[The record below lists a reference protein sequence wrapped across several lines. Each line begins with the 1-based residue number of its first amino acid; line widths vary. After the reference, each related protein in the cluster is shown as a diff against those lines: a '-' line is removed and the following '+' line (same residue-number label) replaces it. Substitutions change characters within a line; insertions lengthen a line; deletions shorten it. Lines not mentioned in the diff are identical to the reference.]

1 MEEDPLRFVARERRP
16 DDGKRRAIV
25 FAEYFP
31 PYMSSDRRLFHLVS
45 NLQDWSVSA
54 IVTPPLRVLTKRCE
68 HRLLP
73 YGRSFAGAEKV
84 RKHGGISATY
94 LTLPGWLRRMF
105 ERTATL
111 PMAYAASI
119 PLLIARA
126 ARLVRDSDPDLCV
139 VGHPSFIT
147 GVVGVAAAK
156 LSGKPVLLDYPDAW
170 TALAVETS
178 GLHNRAAIAALKNIE
193 ATVARAADRIVV
205 ITDSLA
211 RYVRSMGAHAPM
223 SIVSNGAELD
233 RFRPARDARPSKSD
247 TRPFKVLFAGR
258 LEQWSGV
265 REMTELVEEVVKRA
279 GSSVEF
285 HFIGDGG
292 AAIKFQ
298 TRLARRGLGAHCRF
312 HGYQPYWLM
321 PELIAACDLALL
333 LFPDTQTTRPSSPVK
348 LFEYMAMGK
357 PVIATGLPGVREV
370 VTDGE
375 AIIVDD
381 VRPSPIADHV
391 MRLMASPE
399 ECERIGRAAQRLVN
413 DRFGWRHLAGLFEAE
428 MDRAVAVAR
437 VPVPAYSGAAAVVA
451 PSANSASPP

>member
-1 MEEDPLRFVARERRP
+1 VDE
-16 DDGKRRAIV
+16 GKRRAIV

-54 IVTPPLRVLTKRCE
+54 VITPPLRVLTKRCE
-68 HRLLP
+68 SRLLP
-73 YGRSFAGAEKV
+73 YGRSFAGGEKV
-84 RKHGGISATY
+84 RTHGGIAATY

-111 PMAYAASI
+111 PLAYAASI

-126 ARLVRDSDPDLCV
+126 AQLVRQADPDLCV

-156 LSGKPVLLDYPDAW
+156 LNGKPILLDYPDAW
-170 TALAVETS
+170 TALAAETS
-178 GLHNRAAIAALKNIE
+178 GLRNAAATATLKAIE
-193 ATVARAADRIVV
+193 AAVARAADRIVV

-211 RYVRSMGAHAPM
+211 RYVRSMGARAPM

-233 RFRPARDARPSKSD
+233 RFRPTPDRRAAGSD
-247 TRPFKVLFAGR
+247 GRPFRVLFAGR

-265 REMTELVEEVVKRA
+265 REMTALVDEVVSRA
-279 GSSVEF
+279 CSRVEF
-285 HFIGDGG
+285 HFVGDGG
-292 AAIKFQ
+292 AAVNFQ
-298 TRLARRGLGAHCRF
+298 RRLEVRGLGAHCRF

-321 PELIAACDLALL
+321 PGLIAGCDLALL

-381 VRPSPIADHV
+381 LRPAQIADHV
-391 MRLMASPE
+391 MRLMDSPE
-399 ECERIGRAAQRLVN
+399 ERERIGHAAQRLVN
-413 DRFGWRHLAGLFEAE
+413 ERFGWRHLAGLFEAE

-437 VPVPAYSGAAAVVA
+437 VPVPAYSSGAAVVV

>member
-1 MEEDPLRFVARERRP
+1 MRFVARGPRIGE
-16 DDGKRRAIV
+16 GKRRAIV

-68 HRLLP
+68 RKLLP
-73 YGRSFAGAEKV
+73 YGLSFERREKV
-84 RKHGGISATY
+84 RTHAGIAATY
-94 LTLPGWLRRMF
+94 LTLPGWLRRLF
-105 ERTATL
+105 EGAATL
-111 PMAYAASI
+111 PLAYATCL

-126 ARLVRDSDPDLCV
+126 AALVRESDADLCV

-156 LSGKPVLLDYPDAW
+156 LNGKPVLLDYPDAW

-178 GLHNRAAIAALKNIE
+178 GLRNRAATAMLHGIE
-193 ATVARAADRIVV
+193 AAVARAADRIVV

-211 RYVRSMGAHAPM
+211 RYVRSMGALAPM

-233 RFRPARDARPSKSD
+233 RFRPTRDERAAG
-247 TRPFKVLFAGR
+247 TEGRPFKVLFAGR

-265 REMTELVEEVVKRA
+265 REMTALVEEVVARA
-279 GSSVEF
+279 GARVEF
-285 HFIGDGG
+285 HFVGDGG
-292 AAIKFQ
+292 AAANFQ
-298 TRLARRGLGAHCRF
+298 RRLKSRGLGGHCRF

-321 PELIAACDLALL
+321 PELIGCCDLALL

-357 PVIATGLPGVREV
+357 PVIASGLPGVREV

-381 VRPSPIADHV
+381 LRPAPIADHV
-391 MRLMASPE
+391 LRLMGSPE
-399 ECERIGRAAQRLVN
+399 ERERIGHAAQRLVN
-413 DRFGWRHLAGLFEAE
+413 ERFGWRHLAGLFEAE

-437 VPVPAYSGAAAVVA
+437 APVPAYSGAAAAVV

>member
-1 MEEDPLRFVARERRP
+1 MRFVARDRRS

-54 IVTPPLRVLTKRCE
+54 VVTPPLRVLTKRCE
-68 HRLLP
+68 RRLVP
-73 YGRSFAGAEKV
+73 YGRSFAGVEKV
-84 RKHGGISATY
+84 RTHGGITATY

-126 ARLVRDSDPDLCV
+126 VRLVREADPELCV

-156 LSGKPVLLDYPDAW
+156 LTGKPVLLDYPDAW

-178 GLHNRAAIAALKNIE
+178 GLRNRVAIEALKNIE
-193 ATVARAADRIVV
+193 AAVARAADRIVV

-211 RYVRSMGAHAPM
+211 QYVRSMGARAPM
-223 SIVSNGAELD
+223 TIVSNGAELD
-233 RFRPARDARPSKSD
+233 RFRPARNARLTTADA
-247 TRPFKVLFAGR
+247 RPFKVLFAGR

-265 REMTELVEEVVKRA
+265 REMTALVDEVVRRA
-279 GSSVEF
+279 GSKVEF

-292 AAIKFQ
+292 AAIGFQ
-298 TRLARRGLGAHCRF
+298 KRLAKRGLGGHCRF

-381 VRPSPIADHV
+381 VRPSLIADHV
-391 MRLMASPE
+391 MRLMGSPE

-428 MDRAVAVAR
+428 MDRAVAVAS
-437 VPVPAYSGAAAVVA
+437 VPVPAYSGTGAVVA

>member
-1 MEEDPLRFVARERRP
+1 MRFVARGPRVDE
-16 DDGKRRAIV
+16 GKRRAIV

-31 PYMSSDRRLFHLVS
+31 PYMSSDRRLFHLIS
-45 NLQDWSVSA
+45 NLQDWSVCA
-54 IVTPPLRVLTKRCE
+54 VVTPPLRVLTKRCE
-68 HRLLP
+68 RRLLP
-73 YGRSFAGAEKV
+73 YGRSFAGSEKE
-84 RKHGGISATY
+84 RMHGGIAATY
-94 LTLPGWLRRMF
+94 LTLPGWLRSMF

-111 PMAYAASI
+111 PLAYATSI
-119 PLLIARA
+119 PLLVARA
-126 ARLVRDSDPDLCV
+126 AQLVRRTDPDLCV

-156 LSGKPVLLDYPDAW
+156 LNGKPVLLDYPDAW

-178 GLHNRAAIAALKNIE
+178 GLCNATAIATLKGIE
-193 ATVARAADRIVV
+193 AAVARAADRIVV

-211 RYVRSMGAHAPM
+211 SYVRSLGARAPM

-233 RFRPARDARPSKSD
+233 RFRPKRDGRTAG
-247 TRPFKVLFAGR
+247 TEGRPFKVLFAGR

-265 REMTELVEEVVKRA
+265 REMTALVDEVVARG
-279 GSSVEF
+279 GSRVEF
-285 HFIGDGG
+285 HFVGDGG
-292 AAIKFQ
+292 AAVNFQ
-298 TRLARRGLGAHCRF
+298 RRLRGRGLGGHCRF

-370 VTDGE
+370 VTEGE

-381 VRPSPIADHV
+381 LRPAQIADHV
-391 MRLMASPE
+391 MRLMDAPE
-399 ECERIGRAAQRLVN
+399 ERERIGQAAQRLVN
-413 DRFGWRHLAGLFEAE
+413 ERFGWLHLAGLFEAE

-437 VPVPAYSGAAAVVA
+437 VPVPAYSGARVVA
-451 PSANSASPP
+451 SSANSASPP